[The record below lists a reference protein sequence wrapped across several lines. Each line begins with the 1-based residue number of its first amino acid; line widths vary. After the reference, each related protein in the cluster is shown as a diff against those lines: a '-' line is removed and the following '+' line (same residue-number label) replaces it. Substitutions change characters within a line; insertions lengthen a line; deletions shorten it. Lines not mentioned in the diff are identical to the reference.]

1 MPLNITLATQFF
13 KKSYID
19 ANCLIERAKNFS
31 KSNYFKNFID
41 TFKSNINLSFKMRC
55 FLNLKSFYDYVGV
68 YLTSL
73 FGFLSSSNKE
83 QEYTMDTLK

>member
-1 MPLNITLATQFF
+1 MRISVSKNVAWNF
-13 KKSYID
+13 KHY
-19 ANCLIERAKNFS
+19 CLIKRAKNFS
-31 KSNYFKNFID
+31 KSNYFKNFIYF
-41 TFKSNINLSFKMRC
+41 FKSNINLSFKMRC